1 LIDML
6 KSVCGIT
13 MPGMKIKNLS
23 LIIALSS
30 ILTVF
35 QSAKAQTDNA
45 IGEISGK
52 VLDEAKKSFPYATIS
67 LLTEKDS
74 VVVKGTMTADNG
86 TYVINNIK
94 EGNYL
99 VAIYVI
105 GYKKVI
111 RGPFAITAQKTSYN
125 LGTIQMVMDSKQL
138 KGVEIVKQK
147 PLVERQIDKTVI
159 NVENSVLAT
168 GNTALEI
175 LQKSPGVT
183 VDKDGKISLKGK
195 QGVTVMLDGKPTYLS
210 SEQLANLLR
219 STEGNAIQSIELITN
234 PSAKYDA
241 AGNSGI
247 INIKLKKNRN
257 YGTNGSILAG
267 AGYGHYYKANGG
279 LTLNHREK
287 KFNVFGNYDISRNK
301 GFGGTDI
308 MRVNNTTTNQT
319 YFNQTADN
327 YRHRTNSNFKGGLD
341 YFINDNN
348 TIGFAFNGYNSHGN
362 TDADV
367 LTLIGDQPLK
377 TDSSVVA
384 KNPNTYKYTGI
395 TYNMNYKGTLDTLGQ
410 EITVDADYSQ
420 YRGNEDNQFN
430 NVYLNAGGQ
439 PSKPAYIFR
448 NATPSKTTI
457 WAGKSDYTYPIN
469 KEMKLEVGVKASFVK
484 TDNNYIFE
492 NFLSNTWTNDVTRSN
507 QFLYSENINA
517 AYANISRKFKTT
529 SVQLGLRAEQTNSKG
544 NSITE
549 QKIVNRHYL
558 NLFPSVFVN
567 QELSKDNEMGVSYS
581 RRIDRPDYGSL
592 NPFVSYLDL
601 YSYRF
606 GNPFLKPQYTN
617 AFELSYSFKKT
628 LNVTLGY
635 SHTKDVISDVL
646 LTDTAKKTIFISN
659 QNLATQDSYNL
670 NISYP
675 LAITKWWSTTSNLNS
690 FYNKF
695 KTPNLLGVPFQSGK
709 LAFNFNSNQTIKL
722 SSSMNFEMSG
732 YYQSRQVYG
741 TILIAPQ
748 YSIDL
753 GLSKSFFDKKLNLKF
768 AANDVFNMQRAKITS
783 AIPSQNYVVRE
794 RWESQVF
801 RLTCTYRF
809 GSNEI
814 KAARE
819 RSGSA
824 EAESK
829 RVKSGG

>member
-1 LIDML
+1 MKVNYARLI
-6 KSVCGIT
+6 T
-13 MPGMKIKNLS
+13 TLS
-23 LIIALSS
+23 LLILS
-30 ILTVF
+30 F
-35 QSAKAQTDNA
+35 GSADAQKSA
-45 IGEISGK
+45 AVGEISGK
-52 VLDEAKKSFPYATIS
+52 VLDEAKKAFPYATVS
-67 LLTEKDS
+67 LLNAKDS
-74 VVVKGTMTADNG
+74 VVVKGTMTTDNG
-86 TYVINNIK
+86 TYVLNEVK
-94 EGNYL
+94 EGSYL
-99 VAIYVI
+99 VAIYVV
-105 GYKKVI
+105 GYKKVF
-111 RGPFAITAQKTSYN
+111 RGPLVVSAQNTVHN
-125 LGTIQMVMDSKQL
+125 LGSVQLTMDSKQL
-138 KGVEIVKQK
+138 KGVEVVKQK

-210 SEQLANLLR
+210 AEQLANLLR

-247 INIKLKKNRN
+247 INIKLKKNQN
-257 YGTNGSILAG
+257 YGTNGSVIAG
-267 AGYGHYYKANGG
+267 AGYGRYYKANGG

-287 KFNVFGNYDISRNK
+287 KFNVFGNYNISRNK
-301 GFGGTDI
+301 GFGSTDI
-308 MRVNNTTTNQT
+308 MRVNQNSAETT

-327 YRHRTNSNFKGGLD
+327 DRLRTNSNYKGGLD

-348 TIGFAFNGYNSHGN
+348 TIGFAFNGYNSNGD
-362 TDADV
+362 TEADV
-367 LTLIGDQPLK
+367 LTLIGAQPSSI
-377 TDSSVVA
+377 DSSVVA
-384 KNPNTYKYTGI
+384 ENPSKYKYTGI
-395 TYNMNYKGTLDTLGQ
+395 TYNLNYKGTLDTAGQ
-410 EITVDADYSQ
+410 EITVDADYSRYIGKQ
-420 YRGNEDNQFN
+420 DNQFN
-430 NVYLNAGGQ
+430 NRYLLNNGQ
-439 PSKPAYIFR
+439 SLKPDYIFR

-469 KEMKLEVGVKASFVK
+469 KEMKLEVGLKASFVK

-492 NFLSNTWTNDVTRSN
+492 NFLNNSWSNDTSRSN
-507 QFLYSENINA
+507 QFLYDENINA

-549 QKIVNRHYL
+549 QRIVNRHYFD
-558 NLFPSVFVN
+558 LFPSVFVN
-567 QELSKDNEMGVSYS
+567 QELSKNHEMGVSYS

-592 NPFVSYLDL
+592 NPFVYYLDL

-635 SHTKDVISDVL
+635 SHTSDVISDVL

-659 QNLATQDSYNL
+659 ENLATQDSYNL

-675 LAITKWWSTTSNLNS
+675 VAITKWWSTSNNFNG

-695 KTPNLLGVPFQSGK
+695 RTPNLLGVPFESGK
-709 LAFNFNSNQTIKL
+709 LAFNFNTNQTIKL
-722 SSSMNFEMSG
+722 GGNTTFEMSG
-732 YYQSRQVYG
+732 YYQSRQAWG
-741 TILIAPQ
+741 TLIIAPQ
-748 YSIDL
+748 YAVDL
-753 GLSKSFFDKKLNLKF
+753 GLSQNFMDKKLNLKF

-794 RWESQVF
+794 KWESQVF

-809 GSNEI
+809 GSSQI

-819 RSGSA
+819 RSGSSDS
-824 EAESK
+824 ESK